1 MVYVIPIENLFAHF
15 KNGTTRKNLHHIE
28 ESQFCKQR
36 NVQNNLKMFII
47 EIVSTRIIKHENNL
61 SAVKKQN
68 KGISDKMN
76 I

>member
-1 MVYVIPIENLFAHF
+1 MVYVIPIENLFARF
-15 KNGTTRKNLHHIE
+15 KNGTRKKLHHID